1 MEARAAG
8 TNGPGTTSSAAS
20 KPAGWVRPFVRLD
33 AVWTRLEMYLVLV
46 VLLMAIAYMTGWVT
60 LNAFHT
66 KGGKLAYLPG
76 SVLTFSGVVS
86 LGAWIRGKERRLA
99 KGLVPVVLLGVGA
112 VLLLVAKKT
121 EYFANIAH
129 WLGDASVIKLM
140 GTPNLVSARLFTI
153 WVALLGG
160 SLATG
165 AGRQINI
172 DVVMRFL
179 GPKPRLVVALVSYL
193 AAATSCMVISWAFV
207 DFVAITSYGA
217 DREAKAGEKV
227 TAVEKGVGRHLF
239 LLRKQIA
246 FDFRSVVHV
255 VFKGEKYDE
264 WYTTDEWN
272 AEVNGSDW
280 ASVYPAPPPKEA
292 PPAVPYPTKPC
303 LSDAEKD
310 ELSAKGGSEN
320 PDWKLLQVCNSP
332 GGKRAPV
339 VDAPSP
345 DDTAPLDGD
354 LALLFPW
361 GFFVIGCR
369 FLLRGIL
376 AIGGAV
382 STDPNA
388 AHGDGEAHGSLA
400 EHRVDEE
407 ALAHVGSGAL
417 PPDDVDPADAAR
429 ADSQR
434 MRARE
439 IDRESAKM
447 GVAGEPVHHTVED
460 VGDPHSRRSIR
471 QEAVSSR
478 RIAAAS
484 TSEPPKAEAKTESA
498 AEGGD
503 EKKKRLRPE
512 DVATVAYGGDDAPPP
527 AATSSAPPAA
537 RSSAPPPEGIPTAER
552 LEAAQA
558 FAEQEEEERT
568 LVGDLSEL
576 ARAQEALAKQEE
588 ERRKKGLP
596 STMPPKGTT
605 PKKKGDA

>member
-8 TNGPGTTSSAAS
+8 ANTPGSTSSTAS

-33 AVWTRLEMYLVLV
+33 ALWTRIEMYLVLS
-46 VLLMAIAYMTGWVT
+46 VLLAAILYMTGWVT
-60 LNAFHT
+60 LNAFHN
-66 KGGKLAYLPG
+66 KGGKLAYYPG
-76 SVLTFSGVVS
+76 SVVTFAGVVS
-86 LGAWIRGKERRLA
+86 LVSWIRGKERRLSR
-99 KGLVPVVLLGVGA
+99 GLVSVVLLAVGA
-112 VLLLVAKKT
+112 VLLLVAKKQ

-129 WLGDASVIKLM
+129 WLADASLIKLM

-179 GPKPRLVVALVSYL
+179 GPKPRLVVALISYV
-193 AAATSCMVISWAFV
+193 AAATSCFVISWAFV
-207 DFVAITSYGA
+207 DFVAITGYGA

-227 TAVEKGVGRHLF
+227 STIQKGVGRHIF
-239 LLRKQIA
+239 LVRKQIA

-264 WYTTDEWN
+264 WYTADEWN
-272 AEVNGSDW
+272 AEVNSGDW
-280 ASVYPAPPPKEA
+280 ATVYPAPVPTAALPAGA
-292 PPAVPYPTKPC
+292 PPYSTKPC
-303 LSDAEKD
+303 LSDQEKE

-320 PDWKLLQVCNSP
+320 PDWKLPQVCSSS

-345 DDTAPLDGD
+345 DDSSPLDGD

-361 GFFVIGCR
+361 GFFIIGCR
-369 FLLRGIL
+369 FLLRGVL
-376 AIGGAV
+376 AVGGAV
-382 STDPNA
+382 STDPNS
-388 AHGDGEAHGSLA
+388 AHGDGDAHGPLA

-407 ALAHVGSGAL
+407 ALAHVGKGAL
-417 PPDDVDPADAAR
+417 PPDDVDPDDNAR
-429 ADSQR
+429 AESQKLRAGAENADSVKQR
-434 MRARE
+434 
-439 IDRESAKM
+439 I
-447 GVAGEPVHHTVED
+447 AGEPVHHTVED

-478 RIAAAS
+478 RITAAS
-484 TSEPPKAEAKTESA
+484 KSEPPKGESKAELEAREAAQTE
-498 AEGGD
+498 

-512 DVATVAYGGDDAPPP
+512 DVQTIAYGGDDLPPI
-527 AATSSAPPAA
+527 ATP
-537 RSSAPPPEGIPTAER
+537 SAPPPEGVPTAER

-576 ARAQEALAKQEE
+576 ARAQEALAKQED

-596 STMPPKGTT
+596 STMPPRGVT